1 MGLRNYIFDLQF
13 DILEIHFFV
22 QTKMQQSG
30 KSRKRSREDQYIID
44 DSWVSAS
51 SCRNYLLKDPLLDW
65 LNYHASSIALKYN
78 DYSGKIMKALQEG
91 NPGQTLISN
100 SVPREPTQFTEY
112 IKQRGN
118 KFEEHLVKYLYQ
130 KLGAHNIR
138 DIGGTHLNCPSSP
151 TKFRE
156 TVDAIKEGVP
166 IIYSGVLH
174 DPEEKIYGVPD
185 LIVRS
190 DWLKKLVVLAPLT
203 REEEKI
209 PAPAL
214 NGNYHYRIL
223 DIKLSTLP
231 LCTDGI
237 HLRNAGSI
245 PAYKGQVYIYNQMLA
260 KIQGYDPGVAYLLGR
275 KWKTPE
281 LRGNSCLDR
290 LGVIDFR
297 PEHQIQV
304 DKEIVIKT
312 REAIKWL
319 REMKEGENWDLNQIP
334 LPREELYP
342 NMSNRSDY
350 PWRSV
355 KKHMANKIDEITCL
369 WQVGPKKRKLAHS
382 KGIYRWT
389 DPLCTPEALGIK
401 DGEIARVLT
410 AILDINRD
418 PNAPLIRPAK
428 IRNNYGNWQNRRKLE
443 FYVDFEAVSDLI
455 DNFENLPESL
465 SDALIILIG
474 VGYTDP
480 DTKEWHYT
488 HFMVNELTL
497 EEEDRICREFI
508 TYVQQAIQKHDCKPH
523 LIHWSNAERIMWEA
537 ASKRHPENK
546 DFSEISE
553 YWFDLLK
560 VFGAEPI
567 VTKGCLSFGL
577 KEVAKTWYKHKLIQ
591 SSWNSDSPCQS
602 GSNVVS
608 IAYRAAKECKESNDS
623 MQNHPLIKEMIK
635 YNEIDCKVL
644 SEIIDYLRENH
655 VKHKRVRINKRLA
668 LAKQKPKVGITKASL
683 RPRIR

>member
-1 MGLRNYIFDLQF
+1 
-13 DILEIHFFV
+13 
-22 QTKMQQSG
+22 MQQSG
-30 KSRKRSREDQYIID
+30 NSRKRSREGQYIID

-65 LNYHASSIALKYN
+65 LNYHAGSIALKYKE
-78 DYSGKIMKALQEG
+78 YSGKIMKALQDSPVVT
-91 NPGQTLISN
+91 NP
-100 SVPREPTQFTEY
+100 VPREPTQFTEY

-118 KFEEHLVKYLYQ
+118 KFEEHLIKYLYQ

-138 DIGGTHLNCPSSP
+138 DIGGTHLNCPNSP
-151 TKFRE
+151 SKFRE
-156 TVDAIKEGVP
+156 TVDAIKEGIP

-190 DWLKKLVVLAPLT
+190 DWLRKLVVIAPLT

-209 PAPAL
+209 SAPAL

-231 LCTDGI
+231 LCADGI
-237 HLRNAGSI
+237 HLRNSGSI
-245 PAYKGQVYIYNQMLA
+245 PAYKGQVYIYNQILA

-281 LRGNSCLDR
+281 QRGNSCLDR

-297 PEHQIQV
+297 PEHQKQV

-319 REMKEGENWDLNQIP
+319 REMKEGENWDLNQNP

-342 NMSNRSDY
+342 NMSNRSDH
-350 PWRSV
+350 PWRAV
-355 KKHMANKIDEITCL
+355 KKHMADKIDEITCL

-382 KGIYRWT
+382 RGIYRWT
-389 DPLCTPEALGIK
+389 DPLCTPETLGIK

-418 PNAPLIRPAK
+418 PNAPLIRPAR
-428 IRNNYGNWQNRRKLE
+428 IMNNYGNWQNRRKLE
-443 FYVDFEAVSDLI
+443 MYVDFEAVNDLI

-488 HFMVNELTL
+488 HFTVNELTL
-497 EEEDRICREFI
+497 EEEGRICNEFI

-523 LIHWSNAERIMWEA
+523 LIHWASAERIMWEA
-537 ASKRHPENK
+537 ASKRHPENE
-546 DFSEISE
+546 DFTEISE

-560 VFGAEPI
+560 VFGTEPI

-591 SSWNSDSPCQS
+591 SSWNSDSPCQN

-608 IAYRAAKECKESNDS
+608 IAYRAAKESKERNDS
-623 MQNHPLIKEMIK
+623 MQNHPLMKEMIK

-644 SEIIDYLRENH
+644 FEIIDYLREHH
-655 VKHKRVRINKRLA
+655 VKHKRVRINKKLA
-668 LAKQKPKVGITKASL
+668 FVKQKPKVGITKASL